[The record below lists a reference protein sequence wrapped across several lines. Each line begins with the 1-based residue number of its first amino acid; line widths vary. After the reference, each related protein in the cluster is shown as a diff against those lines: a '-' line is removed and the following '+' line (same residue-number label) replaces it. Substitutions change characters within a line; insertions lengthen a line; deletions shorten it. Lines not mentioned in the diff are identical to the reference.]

1 MKLKENYTQSI
12 AANLKNA
19 AEVYKMVSNKISSN
33 LLSEYLEQLAK
44 EKELL
49 FNKISG
55 DESVVG
61 TKMNVLDRDQIK
73 GRFCKSDGQVE
84 MFLILC
90 LDYEEELIKAYQKA
104 LTLEAIGDQNRYLLE
119 KQLNNSLASY
129 NQLKM
134 MKVSRHYNLDVS

>member
-1 MKLKENYTQSI
+1 MKLKEKYTQPI

-44 EKELL
+44 ERELL
-49 FNKISG
+49 FNKICG
-55 DESVVG
+55 DESVVQS
-61 TKMNVLDRDQIK
+61 KKNILDRDQIK
-73 GRFCKSDGQVE
+73 GRFRKSDGQIE

-104 LTLEAIGDQNRYLLE
+104 LTLEAIGDQSRYLLE
-119 KQLNNSLASY
+119 KLLNNSLASY

-134 MKVSRHYNLDVS
+134 MKVSRHYNLNAS

>member
-1 MKLKENYTQSI
+1 MKLKEKYTQPI
-12 AANLKNA
+12 AVNLKNA

-44 EKELL
+44 ERELL
-49 FNKISG
+49 FNKICG
-55 DESVVG
+55 DESVVQS
-61 TKMNVLDRDQIK
+61 KKNILDRDQIK
-73 GRFCKSDGQVE
+73 GRFRKSDGQIE

-104 LTLEAIGDQNRYLLE
+104 LTLEAIGDQSRYLLE
-119 KQLNNSLASY
+119 KLLNNSLASY

-134 MKVSRHYNLDVS
+134 MKVSRHYNLNAS

>member
-1 MKLKENYTQSI
+1 MKLKENYTQPI

-19 AEVYKMVSNKISSN
+19 AEAYKLASNKISSN
-33 LLSEYLEQLAK
+33 LLSKYLEQLAK

-49 FNKISG
+49 FNKICG
-55 DESVVG
+55 DESVVQ
-61 TKMNVLDRDQIK
+61 TKKNVLDTEQIK
-73 GRFCKSDGQVE
+73 GRFRKSDRQVE
-84 MFLILC
+84 IFLILC
-90 LDYEEELIKAYQKA
+90 LDHEEELIKAYQKA
-104 LTLEAIGDQNRYLLE
+104 LTLEAIGDQNRYQLE